1 MATIELSEREI
12 ALLCEMLERNV
23 SELHEEIYH
32 TDNFELR
39 QELKAK
45 KEELK
50 ELMKRLGYGRKG
62 T

>member
-12 ALLCEMLERNV
+12 ALLGEMLERNV

-50 ELMKRLGYGRKG
+50 ELMKRLG
-62 T
+62 